1 MVMETQIL
9 DVAAVRNQFPIFQQT
24 LPNGSPV
31 TYLDS
36 GASAQKPQVVIDAE
50 RDVMQ
55 THFANAYRGVYQF
68 GAQIDEELEA
78 SREAVRR
85 LIHAEKSSEII
96 FTGGT
101 TMSLNMVAFGW
112 GGRHLKEGDEIL
124 LTPMEHHAN
133 LVPWQQVAKRTGA
146 TIKFLPLTDAGTLD
160 LSELDKFIGPQT
172 AILSVTGMSNVLG
185 TINPIA
191 ELSRAV
197 HDVGGVIVV
206 DAAQSVPHQVVD
218 VVADQIDFLAFS
230 GHKLYGPTGV
240 GILYGRE
247 ELLAETDPILFGGHM
262 IERVYEDHS
271 TFAEA
276 PAKFEAGTIPIVQ
289 AISLKTAVEFVEEL
303 GFDAIHEHEKL
314 LTRYAHEKL
323 NEIPGMQIYGP
334 PVDEK
339 GAIVSFTLEGAHP
352 EDLAQLVDR
361 KGVFVRHGHHC
372 TMPLHD
378 LLNVNA
384 TVRVSFGVYNTTDD
398 IDCLIDAIQFA
409 RQRLRLV

>member
-1 MVMETQIL
+1 METQIL
-9 DVAAVRNQFPIFQQT
+9 DVAAVRNQFPIFQQK

-31 TYLDS
+31 TFLDT

-50 RDVMQ
+50 RHVME

-68 GAQIDEELEA
+68 GAQIDDELEA

-96 FTGGT
+96 FTSGT

-112 GGRHLKEGDEIL
+112 GSKHLKAGDEIL
-124 LTPMEHHAN
+124 ITQMEHHAN
-133 LVPWQQVAKRTGA
+133 IVPWQQVAERTGA
-146 TIKFLPLTDAGTLD
+146 TLRYLPINQDGVLD
-160 LSELDKFIGPQT
+160 PDEFDQFIT
-172 AILSVTGMSNVLG
+172 SRTKVLSVTGMSNVLG

-191 ELSRAV
+191 ELSRRV
-197 HDVGGVIVV
+197 HDVGGIVVV

-218 VVADQIDFLAFS
+218 VVADQVDFLTFS

-247 ELLAETDPILFGGHM
+247 ELLQETDPLLFGGHM
-262 IERVYEDHS
+262 IDRVYEDRS
-271 TFAEA
+271 TWAEP

-289 AISLKTAVEFVEEL
+289 AISLKSAVEFVEGL
-303 GFDAIHEHEKL
+303 GFDAIHEHEMSV
-314 LTRYAHEKL
+314 TRYAHERL
-323 NEIPGMQIYGP
+323 NEIPGMKIYGP
-334 PVDEK
+334 PVNEK
-339 GAIVSFTLEGAHP
+339 GAIISFTLEGAHP
-352 EDLAQLVDR
+352 EDLAQLLDR

-378 LLNVNA
+378 LLKVNS
-384 TVRVSFGVYNTTDD
+384 TIRVSLGVYNTVED
-398 IDCLIDAIQFA
+398 IDRLIDAIHFA